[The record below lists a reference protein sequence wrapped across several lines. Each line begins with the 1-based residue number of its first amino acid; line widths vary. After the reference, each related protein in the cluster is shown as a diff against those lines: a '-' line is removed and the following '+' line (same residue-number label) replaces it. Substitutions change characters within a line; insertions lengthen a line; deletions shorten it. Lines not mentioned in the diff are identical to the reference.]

1 MGVIEYCKPSSAQW
15 FAVYTASRAEKKVGE
30 RLDFAGIEYYLPLL
44 HVQRKWSDRMKIVE
58 VPLFNSY
65 IFVKVRS
72 CHLPA
77 LNKMEGVVK
86 VLYSNGIPAVVRNCE
101 IELIKEYIQKAG
113 DCELITGDRVEVVCG
128 SFVADDRLVTGK
140 IVRIKKN
147 YLYLQIEQLGAR
159 VCVKTCEVRKVRIKE

>member
-1 MGVIEYCKPSSAQW
+1 MGVIECRKPSSAQW
-15 FAVYTASRAEKKVGE
+15 FALYTAARAEKKVGE
-30 RLDFAGIEYYLPLL
+30 RLEFAGVEYYLPLL
-44 HVQRKWSDRMKIVE
+44 RVQRKWSDRVKLVE

-65 IFVKVRS
+65 VFVKIRS

-77 LNKMEGVVK
+77 LNKIEGVVK
-86 VLYSNGIPAVVRNCE
+86 VLYSNGLPAVVRNCE

-128 SFVADDRLVTGK
+128 SFVAEGQPVTGK

-147 YLYLQIEQLGAR
+147 YLYLYIEQLGAR
-159 VCVKTCEVRKVRIKE
+159 VCVKTGDVCKAQIKD